1 MDGYEPARIESEVT
15 LIRQI
20 VVRIEVMILMTVV
33 MLAIYMFF
41 HW

>member
-1 MDGYEPARIESEVT
+1 MDGYEPERIESEVT
-15 LIRQI
+15 VIRKI
-20 VVRIEVMILMTVV
+20 VARIEVMILMTVA